1 MKRVKFTLLS
11 KDIQDLL
18 KRVGAEADRA
28 GVRVYLVGGVVRDL
42 LLGQA
47 SSDIDIVVEGDGF
60 AFARKLA
67 YKLKVEAV
75 FHERFRTAALAL
87 KDGMILDVVT
97 ARRETYAPP
106 GALPD
111 IVPATMKED
120 LLRRDFTVNALAA
133 GLNAD
138 NYGVLRDDVEGA
150 ADLEAKLIRVMHEH
164 SFLDDPTRILR
175 AARYAVRFGFQ
186 FDALTQDLLNQA
198 VDQDVFKTLTPAR
211 YFLELRR
218 ILEEKDPLP
227 ALDLLMAWGAVRYV
241 PYDAGDRTR
250 LAATGQDAPW
260 EVCLAALL
268 KGMTRAQVDAL
279 CILFNI
285 SKSSRQKIAQAL
297 QAS

>member
-1 MKRVKFTLLS
+1 MKRVKFTLFA

-18 KRVGAEADRA
+18 KRIGVEADR
-28 GVRVYLVGGVVRDL
+28 VEMRVYLVGGAVRDL
-42 LLGQA
+42 ILGQV

-60 AFARKLA
+60 AFARKLVH
-67 YKLKVEAV
+67 KLKAEAV
-75 FHERFRTAALAL
+75 FHEKFRTATLTF
-87 KDGMILDVVT
+87 KDGMMLDVVT
-97 ARRETYAPP
+97 ARSESYARP

-111 IVPATMKED
+111 VVPATMKED

-138 NYGVLRDDVEGA
+138 NFGVLRDDADGF
-150 ADLEAKLIRVMHEH
+150 ADLGSKLIRVMHEQ

-198 VDQDVFKTLTPAR
+198 VDQDAFKTVTPVR

-241 PYDAGDRTR
+241 PYDAAGRIR
-250 LAATGQDAPW
+250 LAAAGDVPW

-268 KGMTRAQVDAL
+268 KGMPQAQVDEICVA
-279 CILFNI
+279 FNL
-285 SKSSRQKIAQAL
+285 SRSARQKIAQAF
-297 QAS
+297 QDR